1 MEMSKMEQVYQ
12 QVLRRS
18 MTDEDYRK
26 ALLANPAKAI
36 EEETGFAVP
45 ADYKVRIVDYDPNY
59 QATYVLPPFA
69 GEDVSA
75 EDLDA
80 VAGGLCGANFAPCG
94 AEACGGKKG

>member
-45 ADYKVRIVDYDPNY
+45 ADYKVRI
-59 QATYVLPPFA
+59 